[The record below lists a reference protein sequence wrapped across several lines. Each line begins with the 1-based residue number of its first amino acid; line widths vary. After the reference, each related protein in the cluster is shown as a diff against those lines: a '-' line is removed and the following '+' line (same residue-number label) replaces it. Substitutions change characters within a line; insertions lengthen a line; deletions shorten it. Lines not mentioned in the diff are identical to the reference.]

1 VPNSEVGLVF
11 GLVFRKNV
19 SQLYACLG

>member
-1 VPNSEVGLVF
+1 VPNYEVGLVF

-19 SQLYACLG
+19 SQLYAYLG